1 MNAPLPTITIPALGA
16 QLEGGF
22 FHGVVL
28 IEGQLWGEVTGPKAD
43 CQVSGLAWHP
53 DCTDIAGATSDFD
66 GLANTR
72 AMAAAGSP
80 LAQAALACRS
90 GGFDDWA
97 IPARGC
103 QLLQRAHLKPLLPE
117 AEAFASKWYWSSTQ
131 FSRYLAFTQHFNYGY
146 TSFIDKSWD
155 GGCARFVR
163 RSSIE
168 SLID

>member
-1 MNAPLPTITIPALGA
+1 MNAPLTTITIPALGA

-28 IEGQLWGEVTGPKAD
+28 IDGQLWGEVTGPKAE
-43 CQVSGLAWHP
+43 CHVSGLAWHP
-53 DCTDIAGATSDFD
+53 YFTDIAGATSDFD

-80 LAQAALACRS
+80 LAQAALASRS

-97 IPARGC
+97 IPARGS
-103 QLLQRAHLKPLLPE
+103 QLMQWGNLKPLLSA
-117 AEAFASKWYWSSTQ
+117 AEAFAPKWHWSSTQ
-131 FSRYLAFTQHFNYGY
+131 LSRYDAFYQGFNYGN
-146 TSFIDKSWD
+146 SDLNVKSWD

-163 RSSIE
+163 RFP
-168 SLID
+168 LGH

>member
-22 FHGVVL
+22 FHCVVL
-28 IEGQLWGEVTGPKAD
+28 IDGQLWGEVTGPKAD

-97 IPARGC
+97 IPARGS
-103 QLLQRAHLKPLLPE
+103 QLLQWAHLKPLLPD
-117 AEAFASKWYWSSTQ
+117 AETFAPKWHWSSTQ
-131 FSRYLAFTQHFNYGY
+131 FSRYYAFYQSFFNG
-146 TSFIDKSWD
+146 TTVIGGKSWED
-155 GGCARFVR
+155 GCARFVR
-163 RSSIE
+163 RFP
-168 SLID
+168 LGH

>member
-28 IEGQLWGEVTGPKAD
+28 IDGQLWGEVTGPKAD
-43 CQVSGLAWHP
+43 CHVSGLAWHP
-53 DCTDIAGATSDFD
+53 DYTDIAGALSDFD

-97 IPARGC
+97 IPARGS
-103 QLLQRAHLKPLLPE
+103 QLLQWAHLKPLLPE
-117 AEAFASKWYWSSTQ
+117 AEAFATKWHWSSTQ
-131 FSRYLAFTQHFNYGY
+131 FSRYYAFNQLFNGGY
-146 TSFIDKSWD
+146 TYDSGKSWE

-163 RSSIE
+163 RFP
-168 SLID
+168 LGH